1 MNKVINKRIFEEL
14 FFKLIKNKQNKY
26 HPLVWINGKPK
37 IGKNTYIGGFSEINS
52 KGSKISIGSNCD
64 IASFVS
70 INVADSH
77 KKCIGLKKKIVKKP
91 VKLGN
96 KVFVGSHS
104 AILGGVTIGSNSVV
118 GAGTILQNCKIPPYS
133 LVVGNPPTIKKYY
146 YKKKIKNDFS

>member
-1 MNKVINKRIFEEL
+1 MNKKIFEDL
-14 FFKLIKNKQNKY
+14 FFKLIDNKKNKY

-52 KGSKISIGSNCD
+52 KGSKISIGSHCD

-77 KKCIGLKKKIVKKP
+77 KKCIGIEKHITKKP
-91 VKLGN
+91 IILGD

-104 AILGGVTIGSNSVV
+104 VILGGVTIANNSVV
-118 GAGTILQNCKIPPYS
+118 GAGTILQNIKIPPYS
-133 LVVGNPPTIKKYY
+133 LVVGNPPVIKKNY
-146 YKKKIKNDFS
+146 YKKNLKK

>member
-1 MNKVINKRIFEEL
+1 MNKKIFEDL
-14 FFKLIKNKQNKY
+14 FFKLIDNKKNKY

-52 KGSKISIGSNCD
+52 KGSKISIGSHCD

-77 KKCIGLKKKIVKKP
+77 KKCIGLEKYITKKP
-91 VKLGN
+91 IILGD

-104 AILGGVTIGSNSVV
+104 VILGGVTIGNNSVV
-118 GAGTILQNCKIPPYS
+118 GAGTILQNIKIPPYS
-133 LVVGNPPTIKKYY
+133 LVVGNPPVIKKNY
-146 YKKKIKNDFS
+146 YKKNLKK